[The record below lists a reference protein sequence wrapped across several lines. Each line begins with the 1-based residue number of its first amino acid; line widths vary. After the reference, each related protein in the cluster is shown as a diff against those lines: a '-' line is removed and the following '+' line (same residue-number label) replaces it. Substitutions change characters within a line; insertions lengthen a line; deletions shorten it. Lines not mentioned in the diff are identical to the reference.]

1 MERKLSW
8 LDQFLWL
15 WILLAMALGLLL
27 GYYVPSARDFFGYQF
42 MDNVSLPI
50 FLGLL
55 IMMYPI
61 LCKVQYEELGHTLN
75 KRLIKP
81 FAVSFILNWIIGP
94 LLMTALAWMT
104 LPDLPGYRI
113 GVIMVGLA
121 RCIAMVLIWNVL
133 SEGDE
138 ELCALLVAWNSILQ
152 IILYS
157 PYSYLFVN
165 VMGGDDTQAAAVS
178 FWMVAKNVLL
188 YLGVPLVAAVL
199 TRLGIRNVCKQR
211 TLYDTVFIPWVSPIA
226 LLGLLFTIV
235 AMFTLQGDMV
245 IKEITSVLRVIVPL
259 LLYFSIMFFGTFFAC
274 AFWLDMNYPQTVT
287 QSFTAA
293 SNNFELAI
301 AVCIG
306 VWGVQSEQAL
316 AAVVGPL
323 IEVPLM
329 IALVYVAK
337 DFRTRF
343 FKGEGLEDKELA
355 DEEQGKKGR
364 EQEEEELELTAAT
377 LSRDEEHN

>member
-1 MERKLSW
+1 
-8 LDQFLWL
+8 
-15 WILLAMALGLLL
+15 MALGLLL

-61 LCKVQYEELGHTLN
+61 LCKVRYEELGHTLN